1 MAEED
6 STLIPGERAET
17 STGRRL
23 DNNPILKRGAVAMS
37 IVAFAAFAL
46 WSMRGQNKPVEGAQ
60 PERVVIRQTS
70 DFEPVKEPVQ
80 PVTTPIEVQ
89 LPTPVVTEQ
98 EPTGDDKL
106 LDAARR
112 APVIAYGGEK
122 APQRHRQNP
131 DEGTNTSS
139 HYLPLDANPG
149 TLGSQGE
156 NEDQRFN
163 RMLTPTQLQ
172 GSRAG
177 TLGNRDFIVAM
188 GTSIPCVLETALSS
202 DQPGFASCVINRD
215 VLSDNGRVVLMEKG
229 TQIVGEYRGGL
240 RRGQKRLF
248 VLWNRAKTPTGVI
261 ITLASP
267 ATDALGR
274 AGMDGYVDTHWWE
287 RFGSAILLSIVGDA
301 ASYANSRLQEGDVEA
316 QNTTS
321 AGQQAA
327 AIAVEQSI
335 NIPPTLLKH
344 QGEVVSIFVARD
356 LHFSSVYRLRVAEPR
371 NRIYDRAVLGDFT
384 PHIDTRHEIG
394 VRK

>member
-1 MAEED
+1 MTEEE
-6 STLIPGERAET
+6 TTRIPGERAET
-17 STGRRL
+17 STARRI
-23 DNNPILKRGAVAMS
+23 DNNPILKRGAVAAA
-37 IVAFAAFAL
+37 IVAFVAFAL
-46 WSMRGQNKPVEGAQ
+46 WSMRGQNKPTDGAQ

-70 DFEPVKEPVQ
+70 DFEPAKEPVQ
-80 PVTTPIEVQ
+80 PVTTPAEAQ
-89 LPTPVVTEQ
+89 LPTPVITERAA
-98 EPTGDDKL
+98 TDDDKL

-112 APVIAYGGEK
+112 APVMAYGAEK
-122 APQRHRQNP
+122 TPTARRQQ
-131 DEGTNTSS
+131 D
-139 HYLPLDANPG
+139 DANTDPNSNYLLLANTPG
-149 TLGSQGE
+149 SFTGQVE

-202 DQPGFASCVINRD
+202 DQPGFTSCVINRD

-229 TQIVGEYRGGL
+229 TQVVGEYRGGL

-248 VLWNRAKTPTGVI
+248 VLWNRAKTPKGVI

-287 RFGSAILLSIVGDA
+287 RFGSAILLSIVGDVT
-301 ASYANSRLQEGDVEA
+301 SYANSQLRDSDVDA

-335 NIPPTLLKH
+335 NIPPTLMKH
-344 QGEVVSIFVARD
+344 QGGLVSIFVARD
-356 LHFSSVYRLRVAEPR
+356 LDFSSVYRLRVTEPR
-371 NRIYDRAVLGDFT
+371 NRVYDRAVLGDFAPDSKLVT
-384 PHIDTRHEIG
+384 
-394 VRK
+394 K

>member
-1 MAEED
+1 MAEEEI
-6 STLIPGERAET
+6 TQIPGERAET

-23 DNNPILKRGAVAMS
+23 DNNPILKRGAVAVA
-37 IVAFAAFAL
+37 IVAFVAFAL
-46 WSMRGQNKPVEGAQ
+46 WSMRGNNKPADGAR

-70 DFEPVKEPVQ
+70 DFEPAKEPVQ
-80 PVTTPIEVQ
+80 PVTTPTEVR

-98 EPTGDDKL
+98 APTDDDKL

-112 APVIAYGGEK
+112 APVMAYGAGK
-122 APQRHRQNP
+122 TPPARRQQ
-131 DEGTNTSS
+131 D
-139 HYLPLDANPG
+139 DANTDPNSNYVPLGNTPG
-149 TLGSQGE
+149 SFAGQGE

-202 DQPGFASCVINRD
+202 DQPGFTSCVINRD
-215 VLSDNGRVVLMEKG
+215 ILSDNGRVVLMEKG
-229 TQIVGEYRGGL
+229 TQVVGEYRGGL

-248 VLWNRAKTPTGVI
+248 VLWNRAKTSKGVI

-274 AGMDGYVDTHWWE
+274 AGVDGYIDTHWWE

-301 ASYANSRLQEGDVEA
+301 TSYANSQLQDSDVEA

-335 NIPPTLLKH
+335 NIPPTLEKH
-344 QGEVVSIFVARD
+344 QGELVSIFVARD
-356 LHFSSVYRLRVAEPR
+356 LDFSSVYRLRVKEPR
-371 NRIYDRAVLGDFT
+371 NRIYDRAVLGDFRPAST
-384 PHIDTRHEIG
+384 LVT
-394 VRK
+394 K

>member
-1 MAEED
+1 MAEEEI
-6 STLIPGERAET
+6 TRIPGERAET

-23 DNNPILKRGAVAMS
+23 DSNPILKRGAVAFA
-37 IVAFAAFAL
+37 IVAFVAFAL
-46 WSMRGQNKPVEGAQ
+46 WSMRGQNKPTEGVQ
-60 PERVVIRQTS
+60 PERIVIRQTS
-70 DFEPVKEPVQ
+70 DFEPAKEPVQ
-80 PVTTPIEVQ
+80 PVTTPTEVQ

-98 EPTGDDKL
+98 ALSEDDKL

-122 APQRHRQNP
+122 APATQRQ
-131 DEGTNTSS
+131 DQDGSSNTSS
-139 HYLPLDANPG
+139 NYLPFDANPG
-149 TLGSQGE
+149 TLGSQAE

-163 RMLTPTQLQ
+163 RMLTPTQLH

-188 GTSIPCVLETALSS
+188 GTSMPCVLETALSS
-202 DQPGFASCVINRD
+202 DQPGFTSCVINRD

-229 TQIVGEYRGGL
+229 TQVVGEYRGGL

-248 VLWNRAKTPTGVI
+248 VLWNRAKTPKGVI

-274 AGMDGYVDTHWWE
+274 AGMDGYIDTHWWE
-287 RFGSAILLSIVGDA
+287 RFGSAVLLSIVGDA
-301 ASYANSRLQEGDVEA
+301 TSYANSRLQDSDVEA
-316 QNTTS
+316 QNSTS

-335 NIPPTLLKH
+335 NIPPTLLKR
-344 QGEVVSIFVARD
+344 QGELVSIFVARD
-356 LHFSSVYRLRVAEPR
+356 LDFSGVYRLRVTEPR
-371 NRIYDRAVLGDFT
+371 NRIYDRAVLGDFRPAST
-384 PHIDTRHEIG
+384 LVT
-394 VRK
+394 K

>member
-6 STLIPGERAET
+6 NNTHIPGERAET
-17 STGRRL
+17 TTGRGL
-23 DNNPILKRGAVAMS
+23 DSNPTLKRGAVALA
-37 IVAFAAFAL
+37 IVAFVGFAL
-46 WSMRGQNKPVEGAQ
+46 WSMRGQEKPADGTQ

-70 DFEPVKEPVQ
+70 DFEPAKEPVQ
-80 PVTTPIEVQ
+80 PVATPPETL
-89 LPTPVVTEQ
+89 LPTPGMP
-98 EPTGDDKL
+98 EPAGEDGKL

-122 APQRHRQNP
+122 SPQPHPR
-131 DEGTNTSS
+131 DEGASTDASS
-139 HYLPLDANPG
+139 SYVPLGNNQG
-149 TLGSQGE
+149 GLGGQAE

-163 RMLTPTQLQ
+163 RMLTPTQWQ

-202 DQPGFASCVINRD
+202 DQPGFTSCVINRD

-229 TQIVGEYRGGL
+229 TQVVGEYRGGL

-248 VLWNRAKTPTGVI
+248 VLWNRAKTPKGVI

-274 AGMDGYVDTHWWE
+274 AGVDGYVDTHWWE

-301 ASYANSRLQEGDVEA
+301 TSYANSQLQDSDIEA
-316 QNTTS
+316 DNTTS
-321 AGQQAA
+321 AGKQAA
-327 AIAVEQSI
+327 TIAVEQSI

-344 QGEVVSIFVARD
+344 QGELVSIFVARD
-356 LHFSSVYRLRVAEPR
+356 LDFSSVYRLRVTEPR
-371 NRIYDRAVLGDFT
+371 NRIYDRAVLGDFSPAST
-384 PHIDTRHEIG
+384 L
-394 VRK
+394 VKK